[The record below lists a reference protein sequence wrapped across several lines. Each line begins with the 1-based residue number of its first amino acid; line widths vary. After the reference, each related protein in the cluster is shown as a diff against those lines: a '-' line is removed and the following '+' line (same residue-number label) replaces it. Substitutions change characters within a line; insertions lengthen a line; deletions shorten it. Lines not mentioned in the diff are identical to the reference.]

1 MKKTKLITGILSL
14 GLLSG
19 CLTGCKFTDIFNI
32 FKKKNKEA
40 ETTEKDPLVIPNVEV
55 TSLNIN
61 LPSRPQRNVGEIRS
75 DDNYEYIDLYELSD
89 FHGAVSYESHSD
101 GDYVGLPKL
110 ASYLDGKRSNNPGG
124 TLVLSS
130 GDMFQGSAD
139 SNLTRGFM
147 VNYCMHYMGFDAM
160 TIGNHEFDWGLDWL
174 EKNAKLTYSN
184 YSIPFLGANIL
195 KDGSTPTFLEK
206 STVVTRGDYKI
217 GVVGVIG
224 SDLESSVLKT
234 ALDGCEFATYSEIV
248 ASETARLKETEG
260 CQAVVLLAHEGVDKI
275 EYTTGIDAIFGGH
288 AHKNKT
294 YSYGQI
300 PALATLNYGQSV
312 GHIALKFDKNT
323 KECVGSESGASIEN
337 MKDVASSLSENND
350 IQSIMDQYAPEINK
364 IKHIKLGTAD
374 EKLKFDG
381 ALTNIC
387 TSAMFESAID
397 SVKVNN
403 YTSINTDKIVAAFHN
418 VNGGIRDDI
427 NAGDVTYGNVYKSFP
442 FDNEVVLIK
451 ITGEEAKTKFSDQK
465 IKQLGCY
472 RLFEDRN
479 YFTSSEEYYIV
490 TTDYLAFSENG
501 FANFRSQPLEDKD
514 LIRTGRVVR
523 DEVANKIYKLDQLNN
538 KELLHSGDFHYAKIP
553 MMY

>member
-1 MKKTKLITGILSL
+1 
-14 GLLSG
+14 
-19 CLTGCKFTDIFNI
+19 
-32 FKKKNKEA
+32 
-40 ETTEKDPLVIPNVEV
+40 
-55 TSLNIN
+55 
-61 LPSRPQRNVGEIRS
+61 
-75 DDNYEYIDLYELSD
+75 
-89 FHGAVSYESHSD
+89 
-101 GDYVGLPKL
+101 
-110 ASYLDGKRSNNPGG
+110 
-124 TLVLSS
+124 
-130 GDMFQGSAD
+130 
-139 SNLTRGFM
+139 
-147 VNYCMHYMGFDAM
+147 
-160 TIGNHEFDWGLDWL
+160 
-174 EKNAKLTYSN
+174 
-184 YSIPFLGANIL
+184 
-195 KDGSTPTFLEK
+195 
-206 STVVTRGDYKI
+206 
-217 GVVGVIG
+217 
-224 SDLESSVLKT
+224 
-234 ALDGCEFATYSEIV
+234 
-248 ASETARLKETEG
+248 
-260 CQAVVLLAHEGVDKI
+260 
-275 EYTTGIDAIFGGH
+275 
-288 AHKNKT
+288 
-294 YSYGQI
+294 
-300 PALATLNYGQSV
+300 
-312 GHIALKFDKNT
+312 
-323 KECVGSESGASIEN
+323 

-397 SVKVNN
+397 SVKANN

>member
-1 MKKTKLITGILSL
+1 MKKTKLITSILTL

-19 CLTGCKFTDIFNI
+19 ALTGCKFSDIFNI
-32 FKKKNKEA
+32 FKKKNSEP
-40 ETTEKDPLVIPNVEV
+40 ETTQKDPLVIPAVDV
-55 TSLNIN
+55 ASLNID
-61 LPSRPQRNVGEIRS
+61 LPSLPQRNSGEIRS
-75 DDNYEYIDLYELSD
+75 DENYEYIDLYELSD
-89 FHGAVSYESHSD
+89 FHGAVNYESHSD
-101 GDYVGLPKL
+101 GDYIGLPKL
-110 ASYLDGKRSNNPGG
+110 AAYLDGKRSNNPGG

-139 SNLTRGFM
+139 SNLTRGYM

-174 EKNAKLTYSN
+174 QRNAELTYSN
-184 YSIPFLGANIL
+184 HSIPFLGANIL
-195 KDGSTPTFLEK
+195 KDGSTLSFLKK

-217 GVVGVIG
+217 GVIGVIG

-234 ALDGCEFATYSEIV
+234 ALNGCEFSTYSEIV

-260 CQAVVLLAHEGVDKI
+260 CQAVVLLAHEGADKI

-288 AHKNKT
+288 AHQNNVFP
-294 YSYGQI
+294 YGQI
-300 PALATLNYGQSV
+300 TAVATLNYGQSV

-323 KECVGSESGASIEN
+323 KECVGTESAAYEQ
-337 MKDVASSLSENND
+337 MRDVASSLSDNSD

-374 EKLKFDG
+374 AKLKFDG
-381 ALTNIC
+381 ALINIC
-387 TSAMFESAID
+387 TSAMFETAVD

-403 YTSINTDKIVAAFHN
+403 LTSINTDKIVAAFHN

-427 NAGDVTYGNVYKSFP
+427 DAGDVTYGNVYKSFP

-479 YFTSSEEYYIV
+479 YFNSDEEYYIV

-501 FANFRSQPLEDKD
+501 FANFRSTPLEDKD

-523 DEVANKIYKLDQLNN
+523 DEVANKIYQIDQLNN